1 MKPIRI
7 GLVGTGSISNMHMAG
22 YKALEAQGKVELV
35 AACDIN
41 YERAKAWAEKYGF
54 KEVYSDHTEML
65 KKSDIDAISV
75 CTWNNGH
82 ARITIDALRAGKHVL
97 CEKPP
102 AMTVEEALEMQKAEQ
117 ESGKLLMIGFVR
129 RFGDNAQLVK
139 EFSDKGFFGQVNFS
153 KICVT
158 RRCGCPLG
166 WFANSKLSGGG
177 PLLDNGVHLIDLVR
191 YLTGRPKAVSCY
203 AMTYNNMGSRTNIK
217 GVERYHSVDPSDFND
232 VEDLAV
238 GMVKFDNGMSM
249 SLEFSYSEELEEGK
263 IGVEIYGSKGGAI
276 VEPHLTLMTEMNDYL
291 VNIVP
296 QIDHP
301 TFDFDKCFK
310 EEIEHFVDSVNGET
324 ECRNRID
331 DGVELM
337 RIITGMYESARVGHE
352 VVIAR

>member
-1 MKPIRI
+1 MRPVKI
-7 GLVGTGSISNMHMAG
+7 GLVGTGSISEAHMEG
-22 YKALEAQGKVELV
+22 YSDLAKEGKVELV

-41 YERAKAWAEKYGF
+41 RDRAEAWAKRYGF
-54 KEVYSDHTEML
+54 REVYDNHKEML
-65 KKSDIDAISV
+65 AKSDIDAISV

-82 ARITIDALRAGKHVL
+82 APITIDALHAGKHVL

-102 AMTVEEALEMQKAEQ
+102 AMTVEQALAMQEAERA
-117 ESGKLLMIGFVR
+117 SGKVLMIGFVR
-129 RFGDNAQLVK
+129 RFGRNADLVLDFAK
-139 EFSDKGFFGQVNFS
+139 AGFFGQINFS

-191 YLTGRPKAVSCY
+191 YLTGKPMAVSCY
-203 AMTYNNMGSRTNIK
+203 ASTYNNIGSRTNIK
-217 GVERYHSVDPSDFND
+217 GVDRYTSVDPSDFND

-249 SLEFSYSEELEEGK
+249 SLEFCYSEEIEEGR

-276 VEPHLTLMTEMNDYL
+276 VEPHLTLMTEMHDYL
-291 VNIVP
+291 VNITP
-296 QIDHP
+296 QMDRVNEVNFKAEIRHFID
-301 TFDFDKCFK
+301 C
-310 EEIEHFVDSVNGET
+310 VNGDI
-324 ECRNRID
+324 ECRNRIE

-337 RIITGMYESARVGHE
+337 RIICSMYESAKTGHE
-352 VVIAR
+352 VVIRR